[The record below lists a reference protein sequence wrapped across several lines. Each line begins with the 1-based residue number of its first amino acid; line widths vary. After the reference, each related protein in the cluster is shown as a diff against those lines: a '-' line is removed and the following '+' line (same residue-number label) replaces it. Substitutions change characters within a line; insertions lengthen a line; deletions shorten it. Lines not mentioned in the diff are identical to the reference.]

1 MKTHCFRLSILI
13 LLLAQAGCLAAQ
25 NPPQRLISLAPNI
38 TEMIFKVG
46 AGELLVGR
54 TDYCIYPEAA
64 QQIPS
69 VGGYLNPNYEQIV
82 SLRPDVIFMLP
93 NLDMERKLQ
102 RLGLKTF
109 TLPDETVEEIF
120 LGFRALGRV
129 LNRTEAAET
138 AIAGI
143 QDTLRWVQEQSV
155 GRDSIA
161 ASVLLLVGREAG
173 SLKGLFSAG
182 GNTYLGEILELCG
195 GRNIF
200 GDVRARYFDI
210 SKEDLVR
217 RDPDAIIEFRMI
229 DPARAGEEIARL
241 KAEWEALPTLK
252 AVQTGKIFIFY
263 ERAFLIPGPRIGQLA
278 MAMYEALQ
286 QAGE

>member
-1 MKTHCFRLSILI
+1 MKTHCFRFSLVI
-13 LLLAQAGCLAAQ
+13 LLLVQSGCLAGQ
-25 NPPQRLISLAPNI
+25 NPPQRLLSLAPNI
-38 TEMIFKVG
+38 TEMIFKIG

-82 SLRPDVIFMLP
+82 ALRPDIIFMLP
-93 NLDMERKLQ
+93 NLEMERKLQ

-129 LNRTEAAET
+129 LNRVEAAEA

-143 QDTLRWVQEQSV
+143 QDTLRWVEEQSAQ
-155 GRDSIA
+155 RDSLI
-161 ASVLLLVGREAG
+161 SVLLLVGREAG
-173 SLKGLFSAG
+173 SLKGLYAAG
-182 GNTYLGEILELCG
+182 QNTYLSEILELCG

-200 GDVRARYFDI
+200 SEVRARYFDV
-210 SKEDLVR
+210 SKEDLLR

-229 DPARAGEEIARL
+229 DPARAEEEIARL

-252 AVQTGKIFIFY
+252 AVQNRKIFIFY

-278 MAMYEALQ
+278 MAMYGVLQ
-286 QAGE
+286 QAAE

>member
-1 MKTHCFRLSILI
+1 MNTHYLRLSIVI
-13 LLLAQAGCLAAQ
+13 LLLTQACSLTAQ

-38 TEMIFKVG
+38 TEMIFNIG

-82 SLRPDVIFMLP
+82 SLRPDIVFMLP
-93 NLDMERKLQ
+93 NLEMERKLQ

-129 LNRTEAAET
+129 MNRMDAAET

-143 QDTLRWVQEQSV
+143 QDTLRWVQEQSA
-155 GRDSIA
+155 GRDSLV
-161 ASVLLLVGREAG
+161 SVLLLVGREAG

-182 GNTYLGEILELCG
+182 QNTYLSEILELCG

-200 GDVRARYFDI
+200 SEVRARYFDV

-229 DPARAGEEIARL
+229 DPARAEEEIARL
-241 KAEWEALPTLK
+241 KAEWEVLPTLK
-252 AVQTGKIFIFY
+252 AVQKGRIFIFY

-278 MAMYEALQ
+278 MAMYQVLQ
-286 QAGE
+286 QAAE

>member
-13 LLLAQAGCLAAQ
+13 LLLAQACCLAAQ

-38 TEMIFKVG
+38 TEMIFKIG

-82 SLRPDVIFMLP
+82 SLRPDIIFMLP
-93 NLDMERKLQ
+93 NLEMERKLQ

-129 LNRTEAAET
+129 LNRVEAAET

-143 QDTLRWVQEQSV
+143 QDTLRRVQEQSA
-155 GRDSIA
+155 GRDSL

-182 GNTYLGEILELCG
+182 QNTYLSEILELCG
-195 GRNIF
+195 GRNVF
-200 GDVRARYFDI
+200 GDVGARYFDI

-229 DPARAGEEIARL
+229 DPARAEEEIARL
-241 KAEWEALPTLK
+241 KAEWEVLPTLK
-252 AVQTGKIFIFY
+252 AVQRGKIFIFY

-278 MAMYEALQ
+278 MAMYGALQ
-286 QAGE
+286 